1 MHRILEAVI
10 DNSRVTLC
18 ILLMVVLAGSVAR
31 STINVEADADIT
43 IPLVMVVIPHIGIS
57 PEDADRL
64 IVRPMESEVRSIEGV
79 KEVSAFATEGAAT
92 LMLEFDIDFDS
103 DDAIAEVRAA
113 VDRGQ
118 SEIPGTAEEPII
130 KGITISDFPVIAISL
145 TSDTVPER
153 VRYNLAVDLKYELES
168 LPEVLEARLSGH
180 REELLEAVIDPLQ
193 LEHYAVSQQEMF
205 AAVRNNNSLIAAGA
219 MDTGQ
224 GRFAIK
230 VPGLI
235 ESSADVF
242 SLPIKS
248 NGDIVVT
255 LDKIAEVRRTFKDRD
270 SYTRVNG
277 KPALTVE
284 VLRRPG
290 ANVIDLNQKV
300 RELVAEK
307 TKSYP
312 QDLTVIF
319 SQDQSGFAKE
329 QVSEL
334 QGNIVTAMAL
344 VMVMVVAAMGL
355 RSGKTPMVVDATA
368 GLGRDS
374 FLLASLG
381 AQVTMI
387 ERSEKMHG
395 LLVQGMKRAAQE
407 GSEFR
412 EIIGRMTLLK
422 GDAKDLLLGM
432 SAEVIL
438 IDPMHPPRTNS
449 ALVKRELR
457 QVREIV
463 GTDEDAADLV
473 MVALQNAL
481 SRVVLKWPA
490 KADPITGIQPCSHQI
505 VGKSTRYDVFM
516 LG

>member
-1 MHRILEAVI
+1 MKLGVGELRVDFVSGAVAHRL
-10 DNSRVTLC
+10 RF
-18 ILLMVVLAGSVAR
+18 G
-31 STINVEADADIT
+31 
-43 IPLVMVVIPHIGIS
+43 G
-57 PEDADRL
+57 
-64 IVRPMESEVRSIEGV
+64 G
-79 KEVSAFATEGAAT
+79 
-92 LMLEFDIDFDS
+92 
-103 DDAIAEVRAA
+103 
-113 VDRGQ
+113 RGQ
-118 SEIPGTAEEPII
+118 A
-130 KGITISDFPVIAISL
+130 
-145 TSDTVPER
+145 
-153 VRYNLAVDLKYELES
+153 LAK
-168 LPEVLEARLSGH
+168 
-180 REELLEAVIDPLQ
+180 
-193 LEHYAVSQQEMF
+193 
-205 AAVRNNNSLIAAGA
+205 
-219 MDTGQ
+219 
-224 GRFAIK
+224 
-230 VPGLI
+230 
-235 ESSADVF
+235 
-242 SLPIKS
+242 
-248 NGDIVVT
+248 
-255 LDKIAEVRRTFKDRD
+255 
-270 SYTRVNG
+270 
-277 KPALTVE
+277 
-284 VLRRPG
+284 
-290 ANVIDLNQKV
+290 
-300 RELVAEK
+300 
-307 TKSYP
+307 
-312 QDLTVIF
+312 
-319 SQDQSGFAKE
+319 
-329 QVSEL
+329 
-334 QGNIVTAMAL
+334 
-344 VMVMVVAAMGL
+344 AMGL

-473 MVALQNAL
+473 RVALQNAL

>member
-1 MHRILEAVI
+1 MKLGVGELRVDFVSGAVAHRL
-10 DNSRVTLC
+10 RF
-18 ILLMVVLAGSVAR
+18 G
-31 STINVEADADIT
+31 
-43 IPLVMVVIPHIGIS
+43 G
-57 PEDADRL
+57 
-64 IVRPMESEVRSIEGV
+64 G
-79 KEVSAFATEGAAT
+79 
-92 LMLEFDIDFDS
+92 
-103 DDAIAEVRAA
+103 
-113 VDRGQ
+113 RGQ
-118 SEIPGTAEEPII
+118 A
-130 KGITISDFPVIAISL
+130 
-145 TSDTVPER
+145 
-153 VRYNLAVDLKYELES
+153 LAK
-168 LPEVLEARLSGH
+168 
-180 REELLEAVIDPLQ
+180 
-193 LEHYAVSQQEMF
+193 
-205 AAVRNNNSLIAAGA
+205 
-219 MDTGQ
+219 
-224 GRFAIK
+224 
-230 VPGLI
+230 
-235 ESSADVF
+235 
-242 SLPIKS
+242 
-248 NGDIVVT
+248 
-255 LDKIAEVRRTFKDRD
+255 
-270 SYTRVNG
+270 
-277 KPALTVE
+277 
-284 VLRRPG
+284 
-290 ANVIDLNQKV
+290 
-300 RELVAEK
+300 
-307 TKSYP
+307 
-312 QDLTVIF
+312 
-319 SQDQSGFAKE
+319 
-329 QVSEL
+329 
-334 QGNIVTAMAL
+334 
-344 VMVMVVAAMGL
+344 AMGL

-407 GSEFR
+407 GGEFR

-473 MVALQNAL
+473 RVALQNAL